1 MLNAAFSQV
10 AKGIERVE
18 TLADV
23 LLL

>member
-10 AKGIERVE
+10 AEGIERVE

-23 LLL
+23 QLV